1 MERSIILLLYGA
13 IGLMLS
19 HTISTFY
26 TAIFAVAYILFYVK
40 KLKEK
45 GILEKLCI
53 NILFILLITAFFW
66 LPMLEAKTAA
76 NYAIF
81 DNYRQDLGGFILSN
95 FSSMEN
101 SMKYNNIL
109 DNAKKIPNASANFT
123 KALTEFKD

>member
-45 GILEKLCI
+45 GMALEEIMDIAELTKEEI
-53 NILFILLITAFFW
+53 
-66 LPMLEAKTAA
+66 
-76 NYAIF
+76 
-81 DNYRQDLGGFILSN
+81 
-95 FSSMEN
+95 EN
-101 SMKYNNIL
+101 L
-109 DNAKKIPNASANFT
+109 
-123 KALTEFKD
+123 